1 MTTPWIR
8 AQDRKRNLL
17 AAASTACIYA
27 IAIAVVWAAGLLT
40 STSLSD
46 QVGTIIVDLGGTEGD
61 WGDIPLGL
69 PNAPD
74 RPLDAEAGAAPLPAQ
89 GADEPPAP
97 APEAPVAKSAIPEP
111 AAPAAPAPAPVKT
124 TAPVKAPA
132 PIKAAPPKAAAPT
145 PKTAPSKTAKSIPEP
160 NAKEPEPAS
169 PGPTEEEIAAQ
180 QQQAREAA
188 IAKLTG
194 GKASSTG
201 AGANPSASST
211 TTKKFGSS
219 GGTSG
224 APVASATGT
233 GAGPGVAGGT
243 GTATFKGVEM
253 GNALSTTFG
262 ASQGTVGRNLYVPI
276 YLFMPLPQSIDDSVF
291 QAINQKETFKRIYQ
305 QSGATWTLKSPV
317 PLQQRGDYWR
327 MLEDGGY
334 DPKSADY
341 KIGKK
346 LKPVTLE
353 FAVGP
358 IVKGSNSELV
368 DVRLVQSSGS
378 SEIDEAVIYGFRQS
392 AFFNKTGNAVSGKFV
407 HSF

>member
-27 IAIAVVWAAGLLT
+27 IAIAAVWAAGLLT

-46 QVGTIIVDLGGTEGD
+46 QAGTIIVDLGGTEGA

-74 RPLDAEAGAAPLPAQ
+74 RPPDAEAGAAPLPAQ
-89 GADEPPAP
+89 GAEEPPPA
-97 APEAPVAKSAIPEP
+97 APEAPVAKNAIPE
-111 AAPAAPAPAPVKT
+111 PAAPAPAPVKT
-124 TAPVKAPA
+124 TAPAKTAAPVKP
-132 PIKAAPPKAAAPT
+132 APPKAATPT
-145 PKTAPSKTAKSIPEP
+145 PKTAPSKTAKTIPEKD
-160 NAKEPEPAS
+160 AKESEPA
-169 PGPTEEEIAAQ
+169 PAGPTEEELAAQ

-188 IAKLTG
+188 IAQLKG

-201 AGANPSASST
+201 TGASPSPSAT

-219 GGTSG
+219 TGTSG
-224 APVASATGT
+224 APVASAAGTGT
-233 GAGPGVAGGT
+233 GPGVAGGT

-276 YLFMPLPQSIDDSVF
+276 YLFMPLPATVDDSIF
-291 QAINQKETFKRIYQ
+291 QAINQKETFKKIYQ
-305 QSGATWTLKSPV
+305 QSGSTWTLKAQV

-327 MLEDGGY
+327 MLEDGGF
-334 DPKSADY
+334 DPAKADY
-341 KIGKK
+341 KVGKK

-358 IVKGSNSELV
+358 IMKGSNAELV

-378 SEIDEAVIYGFRQS
+378 SEIDEAVIYGFKQS
-392 AFFNKTGNAVSGKFV
+392 AFFNKTGNAVSGKFI